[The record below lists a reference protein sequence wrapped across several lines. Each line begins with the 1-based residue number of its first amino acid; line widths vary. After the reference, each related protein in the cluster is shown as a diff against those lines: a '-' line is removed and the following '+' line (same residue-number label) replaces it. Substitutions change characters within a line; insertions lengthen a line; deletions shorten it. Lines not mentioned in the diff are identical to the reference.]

1 MSDYP
6 PPKFTGYFSNYL
18 FNITTYKLE
27 SYCQMGRHEK
37 AKKCAKN
44 VVIYS
49 YEKANIIVIEGY
61 LNPTTGV
68 DLAVGGTLE
77 GRKIRG
83 HFL

>member
-1 MSDYP
+1 MS
-6 PPKFTGYFSNYL
+6 
-18 FNITTYKLE
+18 
-27 SYCQMGRHEK
+27 RHEK
-37 AKKCAKN
+37 AKKFAKN

>member
-1 MSDYP
+1 
-6 PPKFTGYFSNYL
+6 
-18 FNITTYKLE
+18 
-27 SYCQMGRHEK
+27 MGRHEK
-37 AKKCAKN
+37 AKKCAET
-44 VVIYS
+44 VVIYN
-49 YEKANIIVIEGY
+49 YEKVNIIVIEGY